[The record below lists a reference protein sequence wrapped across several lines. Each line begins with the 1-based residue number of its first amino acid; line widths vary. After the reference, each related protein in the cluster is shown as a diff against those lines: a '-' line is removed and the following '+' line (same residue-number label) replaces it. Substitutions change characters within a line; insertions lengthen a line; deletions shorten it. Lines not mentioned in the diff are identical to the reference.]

1 MISQKHF
8 IFWLTAKV
16 EKSCVCK
23 KRKGRRRFSYFK
35 HETQRS
41 SNTEKFSSPELNF
54 KRTFLIIFA
63 WRLYV
68 CQSVSLHILNIFSS
82 SKNTASIL
90 NQHWHKLSLAE
101 ENSSLSVF
109 IKGQTLFQGNI
120 IDDYFKIAGKSKQI
134 YFSKTIDT
142 FVKVLS
148 CSIYS
153 ILSNRDPVGDV
164 WKQRGS
170 GFILEQ
176 IERIFYRW
184 FPLRNIRPRKIKLV
198 YKHFQIMLI

>member
-23 KRKGRRRFSYFK
+23 TRKGWRHFSYFK

-41 SNTEKFSSPELNF
+41 SNPEKFSSPELNF

-68 CQSVSLHILNIFSS
+68 CQSVSLHIFNIFNS

-101 ENSSLSVF
+101 ENSSSSVF

-120 IDDYFKIAGKSKQI
+120 VDNYFKIAGISKQI
-134 YFSKTIDT
+134 YFS
-142 FVKVLS
+142 
-148 CSIYS
+148 SIIMQYRFNLLKS
-153 ILSNRDPVGDV
+153 WSGWGCL
-164 WKQRGS
+164 KQRGS
-170 GFILEQ
+170 GFYFRTRMREFFKGGFL
-176 IERIFYRW
+176 
-184 FPLRNIRPRKIKLV
+184 
-198 YKHFQIMLI
+198 